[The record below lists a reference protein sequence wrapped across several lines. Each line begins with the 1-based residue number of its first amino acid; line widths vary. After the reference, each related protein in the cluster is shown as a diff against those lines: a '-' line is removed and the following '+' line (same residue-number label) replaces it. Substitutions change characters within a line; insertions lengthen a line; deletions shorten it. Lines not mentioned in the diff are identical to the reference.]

1 MRRIG
6 LFCIAFLVMML
17 LVLLAFLSGMLS
29 ATGMA
34 VAYIVLIFL
43 GILVLSR
50 IIKSTAVTD
59 GVVRRPLTVSPFS
72 KMILSPRF
80 LGILIA
86 ISIGVFVYGVWS
98 TQNAPLLPRITGMT
112 VNICMTIAL
121 VIALRKSKRNS
132 KG

>member
-6 LFCIAFLVMML
+6 LFCIAFFVMML
-17 LVLLAFLSGMLS
+17 LVLLAFLSGVLS
-29 ATGMA
+29 AMGMA

-43 GILVLSR
+43 GILVLSI
-50 IIKSTAVTD
+50 IIKSTTFAD
-59 GVVRRPLTVSPFS
+59 GAVRRPLTASPLS
-72 KMILSPRF
+72 KMILSPRV

-86 ISIGVFVYGVWS
+86 ISIGAFVYGIWS

-121 VIALRKSKRNS
+121 IVALRKSKRNS